1 MVEHLRESV
10 QSRSAARKAGGG
22 IAGSCGNAL
31 LGLPWQW
38 LWALL
43 LVFVPLGCSS
53 SDEEGTQQ
61 GAQSAEEE
69 ASGEDSQEDE
79 EQSASSGEAD
89 TSDSEA
95 QDEGEQV
102 GAPESSAQRDEEQQ
116 SQVGRKEAQKKPA
129 PSAAVVEQP
138 QHLRFVEESFVI
150 TVDDVGDLDFADLS
164 PLVFDLQIK
173 GTGELAQQRE
183 GELLKYTGEPKVYVV
198 KGAQLSQVDDKWII
212 SSADF
217 RYGEELGSGGSFF
230 QAFTYRSKEVS
241 VDDFSDSVLGS
252 WWEWSRVNPLR
263 RAERKQKAV
272 EKLTVDGQ
280 LPALNKAET
289 HVMVNIM
296 SQEGMQGAATLQG
309 DALQYLLDAYMQELD
324 DERRLWFQGFGSADE
339 EAFLGEIKDILALLQ

>member
-1 MVEHLRESV
+1 MLEHLRESA

-38 LWALL
+38 LWAFL

-53 SDEEGTQQ
+53 SDEEGAQQ

-102 GAPESSAQRDEEQQ
+102 GAPENSTQRDEEQQ
-116 SQVGRKEAQKKPA
+116 AQGGRKEAQKKPA
-129 PSAAVVEQP
+129 PSAVVEQP

-198 KGAQLSQVDDKWII
+198 KGAELSQVDDKWII

-217 RYGEELGSGGSFF
+217 QYGEELGSGGSFF

-289 HVMVNIM
+289 HVMVTIM

-309 DALQYLLDAYMQELD
+309 DVLQYLLDAYMQELD
-324 DERRLWFQGFGSADE
+324 DERRQWFQGFGSADE